1 MVGLV
6 LLAQVELTPRF
17 QPGPARLP
25 DRAPI
30 TQPERLDPDETL
42 LDRER
47 GDSGNSGNDQPVDA
61 DQAQLEA
68 YQDQAIKVRGNTI
81 FDDATL
87 AGFIRECRQNT
98 SNLSPSDW
106 AALCIT
112 LHYQRQGYINTR
124 VYAGTSDGLP
134 LLDVIEGRLAE
145 LRVNGPNPTLNAN
158 TEQKLSALQGQILNA
173 NEVLWALQLIQQQPG
188 AEQIKGRLGRVGSDP
203 SQSSLIVRAE
213 PKGRDIQGLLTYSND
228 GTITAGEHRN
238 QALVSGESLLRFT
251 DRLTL
256 VGEKTWTGIPQTGSS
271 TYSISYSTPLVHK
284 TSGVLS
290 VGFSRM
296 KPVELGGIASGFRT
310 NQVQITGL
318 INHKFIDS
326 YDRDLSIFGQLSFS
340 RSNLYLNGDELPS
353 IIPDLIRKPQSSYLK
368 VGMEANKINRRS
380 IHNAQLFVMQAIPAS
395 IPDDQIQALRRIDTN
410 PANSTAIGA
419 SISTLLLLDK
429 GIRLKA
435 GLAGQKSFGNLI
447 NTMRFQIGAD
457 SGLTGLPS
465 TALSGD
471 DGLQATAIG
480 TVPIHTIKGW
490 SFAVK
495 PFVGIGAVRLWD
507 QWSDTIGSYG
517 ALLNI
522 TNPSSRFSMDVGW
535 TGQVNQNDNLDELWE
550 HWSLGHGLISR
561 ASLRF

>member
-25 DRAPI
+25 DRVPI

-47 GDSGNSGNDQPVDA
+47 GDSGNSVDEQESNA
-61 DQAQLEA
+61 DPQQLEA
-68 YQDQAIKVRGNTI
+68 YQDQGIKVRGNTI
-81 FDDATL
+81 FDAATL
-87 AGFIRECRQNT
+87 AGLIRECRQNT
-98 SNLSPSDW
+98 TNLSPTDW

-112 LHYQRQGYINTR
+112 LHYQLQGYINTR

-134 LLDVIEGRLAE
+134 ILDVIEGRLVE
-145 LRVNGPNPTLNAN
+145 LRVNGPNRTLNAN
-158 TEQKLSALQGQILNA
+158 TEQKLSALQGEILNA
-173 NEVLWALQLIQQQPG
+173 NDVLWALQLIQQQPG

-213 PKGRDIQGLLTYSND
+213 PKGTDFQGLLTYSND

-256 VGEKTWTGIPQTGSS
+256 VGEKTWTAIPQTGSS
-271 TYSISYSTPLVHK
+271 TYSISYSTPLAHK

-290 VGFSRM
+290 FGFSRM
-296 KPVELGGIASGFRT
+296 KPVELSGIASGFRT
-310 NQVQITGL
+310 NQVQLTGL
-318 INHKFIDS
+318 INHKIIDS
-326 YDRDLSIFGQLSFS
+326 YDRDLSVFGQLSYS
-340 RSNLYLNGDELPS
+340 RSNLYLNGAELPS
-353 IIPDLIRKPQSSYLK
+353 IIPSLIRKPQSSYVK
-368 VGMEANKINRRS
+368 VGVEANKINRRS

-395 IPDDQIQALRRIDTN
+395 IPDDQVQSLREIETD
-410 PANSTAIGA
+410 PANSNAIGV
-419 SISTLLLLDK
+419 SVSTLFLLDN
-429 GIRLKA
+429 GIRIKA

-447 NTMRFQIGAD
+447 NTMRFQMGAD

-465 TALSGD
+465 TAISGD
-471 DGLQATAIG
+471 EGIQATAIG
-480 TVPIHTIKGW
+480 TIPIDTIKGW

-507 QWSDTIGSYG
+507 QWSNTISSFG

-522 TNPSSRFSMDVGW
+522 TSPTSRFSMDLGW
-535 TGQVNQNDNLDELWE
+535 TGQVSKEDNLDELWD
-550 HWSLGHGLISR
+550 HWSLGHGLITR